1 MNYRNKDWRN
11 GMRVTVDYN
20 NMMKKFV
27 GADGFK
33 DSEINELK

>member
-20 NMMKKFV
+20 NMMKK
-27 GADGFK
+27 
-33 DSEINELK
+33 IRRRRRI

>member
-20 NMMKKFV
+20 NMMKKSS
-27 GADGFK
+27 APTD
-33 DSEINELK
+33 LKIPR

>member
-1 MNYRNKDWRN
+1 MNFRNKDWRN

-27 GADGFK
+27 GARR
-33 DSEINELK
+33 I